1 MLMLPLSLLHDIVYI
16 PGMWI
21 KVAVTS
27 GTALPTGRLRRTVAD
42 TAQRCID

>member
-1 MLMLPLSLLHDIVYI
+1 MLMLPLSLFHNIVYI

-27 GTALPTGRLRRTVAD
+27 GTGRLRRTVAD
-42 TAQRCID
+42 TGQRWLD